1 MADLWDCSSCVYQAV
16 SDLVGPAKNNRII
29 SRSLKI
35 FAPLKSLE
43 YFVCLKQKLLWDGW
57 SVVRCCFQLKT
68 FQTRLITSQKHIIY
82 SAEFFIPSMIM
93 INISTNSSAPKM
105 WKINGRLCDFLG
117 IFAKH
122 FPWLLQ
128 KLCAY
133 FAS

>member
-35 FAPLKSLE
+35 FAPLKNLE

-122 FPWLLQ
+122 FP
-128 KLCAY
+128 
-133 FAS
+133 